1 LTLLGQVSGLLARQG
16 IHHAVIG
23 GAALAAHGVARA
35 TVDLDL
41 LATDPACL
49 DEQAWED
56 LRSTGVAVE
65 IRQGDEFDPLAGV
78 VRIVSKDEPPIDLI
92 VGKRPWQHELL
103 DRATP
108 IRIGDA
114 EIPMVGAADL
124 ILLKLYAGGP
134 QDAWDIDQLL
144 DVDPSVVTDV
154 EATLG
159 SLPEECALLWRRIR
173 AQRAPSCD
181 A

>member
-1 LTLLGQVSGLLARQG
+1 MTLLAQVSGLLARRG

-23 GAALAAHGVARA
+23 AALAVHGVARA

-56 LRSTGVAVE
+56 LRSTGAAVE
-65 IRQGDEFDPLAGV
+65 IRRGDEVDPLAGAVRV
-78 VRIVSKDEPPIDLI
+78 VLKDEPPIDLI
-92 VGKRPWQHELL
+92 VGKHSWQHELL
-103 DRATP
+103 GRATP

-114 EIPMVGAADL
+114 EVPMVGAADL

-144 DVDPSVVTDV
+144 DVDPSVVTEV

-159 SLPEECALLWRRIR
+159 SLPQECTLLWRRIR
-173 AQRAPSCD
+173 AQRAPSS
-181 A
+181 

>member
-1 LTLLGQVSGLLARQG
+1 LTLLAQVSGLLARRG

-23 GAALAAHGVARA
+23 AAALAAHGVARA

-56 LRSTGVAVE
+56 LRSTGAAVE
-65 IRQGDEFDPLAGV
+65 IRRGDEVDPLAGV
-78 VRIVSKDEPPIDLI
+78 VRVVLKDEPPIDLI
-92 VGKRPWQHELL
+92 VGKHSWQHELL
-103 DRATP
+103 GRATP
-108 IRIGDA
+108 IRIADA
-114 EIPMVGAADL
+114 EVPMVGAADL

-144 DVDPSVVTDV
+144 DLDPSVVTEV
-154 EATLG
+154 EAALG
-159 SLPEECALLWRRIR
+159 SLPEECTLLWRRIR
-173 AQRAPSCD
+173 AQRAPSS
-181 A
+181 